1 MYFADR
7 IKYHGLKH
15 YCVSWNISFTRQ
27 MEALMKMNVIPEPAF
42 VLLCMTDGIS
52 LSGHP
57 GTPEGLDA
65 HATFLPKDKKVLW
78 SAMNYKG
85 NLLLLTE
92 KVIESCHISIGLG
105 DYPYTE
111 LGQPTNADIIAE
123 VVKQARALG
132 REVATV
138 EDTRAMLEMAEGAA
152 AAA

>member
-1 MYFADR
+1 
-7 IKYHGLKH
+7 
-15 YCVSWNISFTRQ
+15 
-27 MEALMKMNVIPEPAF
+27 MEALMKMGVINAPVF

-65 HATFLPKDKKVLW
+65 HTTFLPKDKKVFW

-85 NLLLLTE
+85 NLFLLTE
-92 KVIESCHISIGLG
+92 KVIREGGQISIGLG

-111 LGQPTNADIIAE
+111 LGQPTNAELIAKVAE
-123 VVKQARALG
+123 QARALG

-138 EDTRAMLEMAEGAA
+138 DDTREMLAMTEGAA
-152 AAA
+152 AA

>member
-1 MYFADR
+1 
-7 IKYHGLKH
+7 
-15 YCVSWNISFTRQ
+15 
-27 MEALMKMNVIPEPAF
+27 MEALMKMGVIDAPVF
-42 VLLCMTDGIS
+42 VLLCMTAGIS

-65 HATFLPKDKKVLW
+65 HTTFLPKDKKVFW

-85 NLLLLTE
+85 NLFLLTE
-92 KVIESCHISIGLG
+92 KVIREGGHISIGLG

-111 LGQPTNADIIAE
+111 LGQPTNAELIAKVAE
-123 VVKQARALG
+123 QARALG

-138 EDTRAMLEMAEGAA
+138 DDTREMLAMTEGAA